1 MRSFFRIDIRKFP
14 DDPFPLEVRAVGS
27 LVIGKDA
34 DAELSLTLDRD
45 DAGPFHEWFADKLD
59 GERHLSIYNDRGDGA
74 WRGLFSI
81 RTTGPTFRMS
91 SSGPIEEIPS
101 D

>member
-14 DDPFPLEVRAVGS
+14 DDPFPVEIRAVGD

-34 DAELSLTLDRD
+34 DAELSLTLDPNE
-45 DAGPFHEWFADKLD
+45 AGPFHEWFADKLD
-59 GERHLSIYNDRGDGA
+59 GERHLSIYNNRGDGA
-74 WRGLFSI
+74 WSGLFSI
-81 RTTGPTFRMS
+81 DRMGEPIRMS
-91 SSGPIEEIPS
+91 SVGPIEEISS